1 MTKQSEEKDQAIQK
15 WFDTELEEWLIKLDK
30 SIPHNSDPSYT
41 IGTTISYA
49 DINLWQLIYDTFDTK
64 YNGVISTILSKCQR
78 IDSITKNV
86 SRNPNLQ
93 QWLKDRP
100 VTMF

>member
-1 MTKQSEEKDQAIQK
+1 MTKQSEEKDLAIQK

-41 IGTTISYA
+41 IGNNISYA

-64 YNGVISTILSKCQR
+64 YNSVISTILSKCDR